1 MRRTIFGE
9 TVKNK
14 ETILFS
20 QIKGIASEVFQ
31 KTFAGDSHLFFNNRI
46 VFLGPQDLFRIL
58 VELKI
63 KENESVAK
71 DILLRNLYKAE
82 QMCPGSAVILLSKIV
97 EAELKIKKSGLLDRS
112 FVNKIVEDAKIE
124 ILQDSILKAIE
135 LGGSN
140 CSMSII
146 KNTRKSYVSCD
157 DCFSFPV
164 IQIKEFGEKLNFS
177 NSYLVVYDGV
187 IERASQIDKII
198 NEHIEKETSV
208 VLLAR
213 GFGYEVVS
221 TLLHNWRAQKTKIV
235 PITSTVDLNSEFVI
249 KDLSACLKNE
259 NSNLSLEEDFLI
271 KNIKIEDSKLLIQDE
286 RLSKSSKE
294 LISKILKE
302 STDFRSL
309 KETIGERI
317 KFLSSRRIEVGIG
330 KEFGNTIDVIFDRI
344 DYINRNLIR
353 SRKSGCVEVMVENK
367 TIVVPIEAI
376 NIADSLFN
384 SLKNNLSYTFLVK
397 NVA

>member
-1 MRRTIFGE
+1 
-9 TVKNK
+9 
-14 ETILFS
+14 
-20 QIKGIASEVFQ
+20 
-31 KTFAGDSHLFFNNRI
+31 LFFDNRI
-46 VFLGPQDLFRIL
+46 IFLGPQDLFRIL
-58 VELKI
+58 VELKT
-63 KENESVAK
+63 KESESVAK
-71 DILLRNLYKAE
+71 DILLRNLYKSE
-82 QMCPGSAVILLSKIV
+82 QTCPGSAVILLAKIV
-97 EAELKIKKSGLLDRS
+97 EAKMKIKKSGVLDRD
-112 FVNKIVEDAKIE
+112 FVNKIVEDSRIE

-157 DCFSFPV
+157 DCFSFPI

-177 NSYLVVYDGV
+177 NSYLIVYDGV

-198 NEHIEKETSV
+198 NQHIEKETSV
-208 VLLAR
+208 ILLAR

-221 TLLHNWRAQKTKIV
+221 TLLHNWRSQKTKIV
-235 PITSTVDLNSEFVI
+235 PITSTVDLSSEFVI
-249 KDLSACLKNE
+249 KDLATCLGNE
-259 NSNLSLEEDFLI
+259 NSELLLDERFLI

-286 RLSKSSKE
+286 RLAKSSKE

-302 STDFRSL
+302 SVEFSGL

-330 KEFGNTIDVIFDRI
+330 KEFGNTVDVIFDRI

-353 SRKSGCVEVMVENK
+353 SRKIGCAEVMVENK
-367 TIVVPIEAI
+367 SITVPIESI
-376 NIADSLFN
+376 NIANNLFN
-384 SLKNNLSYTFLVK
+384 SLKNNLSNTFLVK